1 MSDLFIA
8 SILSGLVLIA
18 GTISIEFGIASAII
32 EMTFGVIAGNF
43 FKIQPTPWLT
53 FIASFGGI
61 LLTFLAG
68 TEVNLKLMKEKFK
81 ESMLI
86 GGLSFILPFIIVF
99 AFTYYIDHWTL
110 NAAKIAGIA
119 LSTTSLAVVYAVL
132 VETGLNKTELGKLI
146 MAATFVTDFGT
157 ALALSFLF
165 LQFNFY
171 TLLFFV
177 FSIVLLF
184 IGPKIIAFFFKRYE
198 KRVIEPEIKLLFFIF
213 FLTMFMGDLGK
224 SHAVLPIFVLGLL
237 MSKFFEENHHLV
249 KKLRTVGYAL
259 ITPFFFIKG
268 GMNVGLKEVMSALN
282 LVVIFLVLK
291 LVAKIVAVYPISR
304 MTMPRGGR
312 IFTTLLM
319 STGLTF
325 GTLASVFGFQSGYIN
340 KVQFSVLIS
349 VVILSAIIPTV
360 IAQRFF
366 APVTNVEKEEL
377 LEEGEEG

>member
-1 MSDLFIA
+1 MSDLLIA

-32 EMTFGVIAGNF
+32 EMAFGVIAGNF

-86 GGLSFILPFIIVF
+86 GGLSFLLPFIIVF
-99 AFTYYIDHWTL
+99 AFTYYVDHWTL

-146 MAATFVTDFGT
+146 MAATFITDFGT

-177 FSIVLLF
+177 FSIILLF
-184 IGPKIIAFFFKRYE
+184 IGPKIIAFFFRRYE
-198 KRVIEPEIKLLFFIF
+198 KMVIEPEIKLLFFIF

-282 LVVIFLVLK
+282 LVVTFLGLK

-304 MTMPRGGR
+304 ITIRKGGR
-312 IFTTLLM
+312 VFTTLLM

-366 APVTNVEKEEL
+366 APVTDVEKEEL

>member
-1 MSDLFIA
+1 MSDLLIA

-32 EMTFGVIAGNF
+32 EMAFGVIAGNF

-86 GGLSFILPFIIVF
+86 GGLSFLLPFIIVF
-99 AFTYYIDHWTL
+99 AFTYYVDHWTL

-177 FSIVLLF
+177 FSIILLF

-224 SHAVLPIFVLGLL
+224 SHAVLPIFILGLL

-282 LVVIFLVLK
+282 LVVIFLGLK

-304 MTMPRGGR
+304 ITMPRGGR
-312 IFTTLLM
+312 VFTTLLM

-366 APVTNVEKEEL
+366 APVTDVEKEEL